1 MDNEIEHM
9 HPALRD
15 IVYKFITRCHENGY
29 TVKITEGY
37 RNKKSQELLYS
48 QGRINDLEIA
58 TSICYPYSMHNWG
71 LAFTICRNDGLG
83 YFNNHGFWFEQVG
96 KIGLDLGLTWN
107 KDKKEYFQL
116 NLYGDNTNT
125 LIRKYGSPERF
136 ISLWGKN
143 PNSTY
148 HYTKKNLKFKKP
160 SPIWIMSVQSI
171 LNLKREPNGLNDTL
185 EHSIEINMC
194 KNYNHPLIG
203 RMQKR
208 LVELGYYDSGK
219 EISGIYDAYT
229 KECVIKVQKDIGLL
243 RCDGIIRRKDDVWKV
258 LLGIIQK

>member
-1 MDNEIEHM
+1 M
-9 HPALRD
+9 
-15 IVYKFITRCHENGY
+15 
-29 TVKITEGY
+29 
-37 RNKKSQELLYS
+37 
-48 QGRINDLEIA
+48 
-58 TSICYPYSMHNWG
+58 
-71 LAFTICRNDGLG
+71 
-83 YFNNHGFWFEQVG
+83 
-96 KIGLDLGLTWN
+96 DLGLTWN

-116 NLYGDNTNT
+116 DLYGDNTNT

-136 ISLWGKN
+136 ISLWGTN
-143 PNSTY
+143 PNSTH

-194 KNYNHPLIG
+194 KNYNHLLIG
-203 RMQKR
+203 RIQKR

-243 RCDGIIRRKDDVWKV
+243 RCDGIIRQKDDVWKV